1 MSRPALTLPSRTL
14 QAVAQGLRQL
24 HGTPSS
30 WADLLESVG
39 GGVSGPDVRTRIVMA
54 AMELFWAKGYNSTSI
69 ADILSR
75 SQVNSGS
82 LYHFF
87 PGKQDVLLAVHN
99 ARHTYQP
106 QQPLTAGVQAI
117 ARYKLADHLRSVSR
131 RDARHDVLDDDA
143 QLFAVSEVES
153 AEASRDLTK
162 LLKQLPERQRLP
174 IVHVKLEGLSVE
186 ETAQLTGLS
195 SSAVKVGIHRGLKA
209 LSRLI
214 GGANNHED

>member
-1 MSRPALTLPSRTL
+1 MQRTNSQDELEAREARLKTLLLRGLTGDQLAYQDFLGTLALHVRAFLRSRLSRRPAEIEDM
-14 QAVAQGLRQL
+14 V
-24 HGTPSS
+24 
-30 WADLLESVG
+30 
-39 GGVSGPDVRTRIVMA
+39 
-54 AMELFWAKGYNSTSI
+54 
-69 ADILSR
+69 
-75 SQVNSGS
+75 
-82 LYHFF
+82 
-87 PGKQDVLLAVHN
+87 QDVLLAVHN

-106 QQPLTAGVQAI
+106 QQPLTAWVQAI

>member
-1 MSRPALTLPSRTL
+1 MQRTNSQDELEAREARLKALLLRGLTGDQLAYQDFLGTLALHVRAFLRSRLSRRPAEIEDM
-14 QAVAQGLRQL
+14 V
-24 HGTPSS
+24 
-30 WADLLESVG
+30 
-39 GGVSGPDVRTRIVMA
+39 
-54 AMELFWAKGYNSTSI
+54 
-69 ADILSR
+69 
-75 SQVNSGS
+75 
-82 LYHFF
+82 
-87 PGKQDVLLAVHN
+87 QDVLLAVHN

-106 QQPLTAGVQAI
+106 QQPLTAWVQAI

-153 AEASRDLTK
+153 TEASRDLTK

>member
-1 MSRPALTLPSRTL
+1 MQRTNSQDELEAREARLKALLLQGLTGDQLAYQDFLGTLALHVRAFLRSRLSRRPAEIEDM
-14 QAVAQGLRQL
+14 V
-24 HGTPSS
+24 
-30 WADLLESVG
+30 
-39 GGVSGPDVRTRIVMA
+39 
-54 AMELFWAKGYNSTSI
+54 
-69 ADILSR
+69 
-75 SQVNSGS
+75 
-82 LYHFF
+82 
-87 PGKQDVLLAVHN
+87 QDVLLAVHN
-99 ARHTYQP
+99 ARHTYQA
-106 QQPLTAGVQAI
+106 QQPLTAWVHAI

>member
-1 MSRPALTLPSRTL
+1 MQRTNSQDELEAREARLKALLLRGLTGDQLAYQDFLGTLALHVRAFLRSRLSRRPAEIEDM
-14 QAVAQGLRQL
+14 V
-24 HGTPSS
+24 
-30 WADLLESVG
+30 
-39 GGVSGPDVRTRIVMA
+39 
-54 AMELFWAKGYNSTSI
+54 
-69 ADILSR
+69 
-75 SQVNSGS
+75 
-82 LYHFF
+82 
-87 PGKQDVLLAVHN
+87 QDVLLAVHN
-99 ARHTYQP
+99 ARHTYQA
-106 QQPLTAGVQAI
+106 QQPLTAWVHAI

-131 RDARHDVLDDDA
+131 REARHDVLDDDA
-143 QLFAVSEVES
+143 QLFAISEVES

-209 LSRLI
+209 LARLI

>member
-1 MSRPALTLPSRTL
+1 MKALLLRGLTGDQLAYQDFLGTLALHVRAFLRSRLSRRPAEIEDM
-14 QAVAQGLRQL
+14 V
-24 HGTPSS
+24 
-30 WADLLESVG
+30 
-39 GGVSGPDVRTRIVMA
+39 
-54 AMELFWAKGYNSTSI
+54 
-69 ADILSR
+69 
-75 SQVNSGS
+75 
-82 LYHFF
+82 
-87 PGKQDVLLAVHN
+87 QDVLLAVHN

-106 QQPLTAGVQAI
+106 QQPLTAWVQAI

-174 IVHVKLEGLSVE
+174 IVHVKLQGLSVE

>member
-1 MSRPALTLPSRTL
+1 MQRTNSQDELEAREARLKALLLQGLTGDQLAYQDFLGTLALHVRAFLRSRLSRRPAEIEDM
-14 QAVAQGLRQL
+14 V
-24 HGTPSS
+24 
-30 WADLLESVG
+30 
-39 GGVSGPDVRTRIVMA
+39 
-54 AMELFWAKGYNSTSI
+54 
-69 ADILSR
+69 
-75 SQVNSGS
+75 
-82 LYHFF
+82 
-87 PGKQDVLLAVHN
+87 QDVLLAVHN

-106 QQPLTAGVQAI
+106 QQPLTAWVQAI

>member
-1 MSRPALTLPSRTL
+1 MQRTNSQDELEAREARLKALLLRGLTGDQLAYQDFLGTLALHVRAFLRSRLSRRPAEIEDM
-14 QAVAQGLRQL
+14 V
-24 HGTPSS
+24 
-30 WADLLESVG
+30 
-39 GGVSGPDVRTRIVMA
+39 
-54 AMELFWAKGYNSTSI
+54 
-69 ADILSR
+69 
-75 SQVNSGS
+75 
-82 LYHFF
+82 
-87 PGKQDVLLAVHN
+87 QDVLLAVHN

-106 QQPLTAGVQAI
+106 QQPLTAWVQAI